1 MKVAMVGNGRSVH
14 VTGRS
19 AAMAA
24 RGHTVRL
31 VTLGTVLDAPGV
43 DVRTRAIPAS
53 IPAAIQAARAF
64 LVDVRSFTPDVLHL
78 HYAGGKLG
86 TMASL
91 TDIHPFVVT
100 VMGGDVLPEQHPGGM
115 SWLERRATKRVL
127 QAADLILV
135 KSDALR
141 VAVAALGAAE
151 MRVETVRWGVDPA
164 VFHHDSDAAA
174 ALRQRLGLDSRDRIL
189 VSPRIL
195 APLYNVHLIVEA
207 LPAVLARV
215 PQAMLLVTEYAAD
228 PAYRRR
234 VEEAAGA
241 IGVLSRVRFVGRLE
255 HRDMPAL
262 YSLADLVVSVPS
274 SDGLPQSLFEAMAC
288 GAPVVLARLDAYGEV
303 VRDGEN
309 AVLADLQPASLASAM
324 VGLLESPARAAEMA
338 RAALARV
345 REVADLPSEVA
356 RVEAF
361 YLRALASARC
371 RRTSWAG
378 RLADIAGLV
387 ARTARPR

>member
-1 MKVAMVGNGRSVH
+1 MVGNGRSVH

-31 VTLGTVLDAPGV
+31 VTLGPVLDAPGV
-43 DVRTRAIPAS
+43 EIRTRAIPTS

-64 LVDVRSFTPDVLHL
+64 LVDVRSFIPDVLHL

-115 SWLERRATKRVL
+115 SWLERRATRRVL

-135 KSDALR
+135 KSDGLR
-141 VAVAALGAAE
+141 PAVAALGAAE

-164 VFHHDSDAAA
+164 VFHRDADAAA
-174 ALRQRLGLDSRDRIL
+174 ALRQRLGLNPLERVL

-234 VEEAAGA
+234 VEAAA
-241 IGVLSRVRFVGRLE
+241 AALGVISRVRFVGRLE

-288 GAPVVLARLDAYGEV
+288 GAPVVLGRLNAYGEV

-324 VGLLESPARAAEMA
+324 LALLESPARASEVA

-345 REVADLPSEVA
+345 REVADLPSEIA

-361 YLRALASARC
+361 YLRALASARPH
-371 RRTSWAG
+371 RASWVG

-387 ARTARPR
+387 ARTARPQ

>member
-24 RGHTVRL
+24 RGHAVRL
-31 VTLGTVLDAPGV
+31 VTLGPVLDAPGV
-43 DVRTRAIPAS
+43 EVRTRAIPTT

-115 SWLERRATKRVL
+115 SWLERRATGRVL

-141 VAVAALGAAE
+141 AAVAELGAAE

-174 ALRQRLGLDSRDRIL
+174 ALRQRLGLDPRDRIL

-215 PQAMLLVTEYAAD
+215 PQAVLLVTEYAAD
-228 PAYRRR
+228 PAYRQR
-234 VEEAAGA
+234 VAEAAVRL
-241 IGVLSRVRFVGRLE
+241 GVISRVRFIGRIE

-262 YSLADLVVSVPS
+262 YSLADLVVSIPS

-288 GAPVVLARLDAYGEV
+288 GAPVVLSRLRAYGEV

-324 VGLLESPARAAEMA
+324 LALLESPPRASEVA

-345 REVADLPSEVA
+345 REVADLPTEIA

-361 YLRALASARC
+361 YLRALTSARPH
-371 RRTSWAG
+371 RASWAG

-387 ARTARPR
+387 ARTARPQ